1 MSYCSGM
8 NCPGDHQTQQN
19 HTAGFLRT
27 PNLSALT
34 EMHGHVNHLWLLG
47 SVSDTSTHTV
57 LGFMGCER
65 NGVQYSHSATLPCAL
80 GCRARCIF
88 FFKGVG
94 SGDLLG
100 RRLGNHLLPTSLP
113 SNTNWCF
120 SCSPYP
126 CWIPAMHCGLDFG
139 NIPKHTVWKGS
150 GYIYTCL
157 ECPPS
162 VKPWLAR
169 SVPYKLT
176 YATAEYAT

>member
-1 MSYCSGM
+1 MFRGNSDCYSQEPSGEMSYCSGM

-19 HTAGFLRT
+19 HTAGSLLT

-65 NGVQYSHSATLPCAL
+65 NGVQYSHSATLSCAL

-88 FFKGVG
+88 FLKGVG

-100 RRLGNHLLPTSLP
+100 WRLGNHLLPTSLP
-113 SNTNWCF
+113 SNTNWYF

-126 CWIPAMHCGLDFG
+126 
-139 NIPKHTVWKGS
+139 
-150 GYIYTCL
+150 
-157 ECPPS
+157 
-162 VKPWLAR
+162 
-169 SVPYKLT
+169 
-176 YATAEYAT
+176 